1 MNSHLG
7 NIPSRPTGPKNL
19 CGQWYLDSRVT
30 RREWLKML
38 RDRIMIFDFISGN
51 KLQDREDRESR
62 NKVAGKIENELY
74 YMSVLESKQKQVQI
88 IEWQAQDNEGMYEWA
103 LHKIHDQDRLERAA
117 CNGINHEEDF
127 DTWLDKLEF
136 QVSMNQDKLFIP
148 EIPDKYNEFVAL
160 IDPHFVF

>member
-1 MNSHLG
+1 
-7 NIPSRPTGPKNL
+7 
-19 CGQWYLDSRVT
+19 
-30 RREWLKML
+30 ML

-127 DTWLDKLEF
+127 DTWLDKVSTWPSNVILMEDLFANFTQLEF